1 MSLMDKLGK
10 RKMVRYFFH
19 FQQPKTWTIL
29 ITVWEPASSSFLLQ
43 TNSMSVRRRR
53 RFATDT
59 HNRVPIYCEQRYNI
73 SEIFSIYSIYYTKQ
87 SVDVVLIVYSFS
99 QIIL

>member
-1 MSLMDKLGK
+1 MDKLGK
-10 RKMVRYFFH
+10 RKMVSYFFN
-19 FQQPKTWTIL
+19 FQQPKTWTMV
-29 ITVWEPASSSFLLQ
+29 ITVWEPASSSFLSQ
-43 TNSMSVRRRR
+43 TNSRSVRRRR

-73 SEIFSIYSIYYTKQ
+73 SEIVSIYYTKQ

-99 QIIL
+99 QILLWWPV